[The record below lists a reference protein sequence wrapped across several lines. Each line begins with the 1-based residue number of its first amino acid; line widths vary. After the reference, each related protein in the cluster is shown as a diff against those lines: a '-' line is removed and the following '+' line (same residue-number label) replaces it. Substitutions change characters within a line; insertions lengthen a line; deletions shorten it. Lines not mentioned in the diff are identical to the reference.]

1 MSDFIASKLLVAC
14 FNYMILV
21 KLLIVKLLIVFFVC
35 LFYNNTSRCSLGVFT
50 AELIC
55 MKRWASELA

>member
-21 KLLIVKLLIVFFVC
+21 KLLIVKLLIVFLCVC
-35 LFYNNTSRCSLGVFT
+35 FIIIRQDAPLGFSLQ
-50 AELIC
+50 
-55 MKRWASELA
+55 S

>member
-35 LFYNNTSRCSLGVFT
+35 LFYNNTSGSLGVFT